1 MTSYFEYRNR
11 TRKRLIFEQNNPKL
25 EIRSISPGFPESRK
39 HVRGGF
45 RLEQDISQYKLYA
58 CQFLTPPRS
67 DVARRELPLT
77 SYDRI

>member
-25 EIRSISPGFPESRK
+25 EIRSISSGFPESRQ

-45 RLEQDISQYKLYA
+45 RLKQDISQYKLYA
-58 CQFLTPPRS
+58 
-67 DVARRELPLT
+67 
-77 SYDRI
+77 